1 MVYKVALWK
10 QTLMKATLF
19 KDSFNVDLE
28 LLALATLAGAALLGQ
43 EHGLDVGED
52 SALGDGHPGQQL
64 VQLLVVADGE
74 L

>member
-1 MVYKVALWK
+1 M
-10 QTLMKATLF
+10 
-19 KDSFNVDLE
+19 DLE

-43 EHGLDVGED
+43 EHGLDVREN
-52 SALGDGHPGQQL
+52 SALGDGHSGQQL

>member
-1 MVYKVALWK
+1 M
-10 QTLMKATLF
+10 
-19 KDSFNVDLE
+19 DLE

-52 SALGDGHPGQQL
+52 SALGDGHSGQQL

-74 L
+74 LWQAMR